1 VTAALSAVIDI
12 VDSINPHFSNSA
24 LSAAKSHRATLLA
37 ELPAH
42 HLIRLFAPSVT
53 EDT

>member
-37 ELPAH
+37 EPFPGRWLKGLA
-42 HLIRLFAPSVT
+42 FQNA
-53 EDT
+53 EK